1 MYVPYDVR
9 QMQDQEVTVVTECV
23 YQQVRGYAAFN
34 FWRNRQKQTIKY

>member
-23 YQQVRGYAAFN
+23 YQHVRGIDKKKSGLN
-34 FWRNRQKQTIKY
+34 N